1 MPVYEARPNAQSY
14 GHEIGILLIACLN
27 PFPPGDVG
35 NAWTYDYPVLYETIY
50 DVTIDKLINEGDKS
64 MAPAV
69 IAAAKK
75 LRDYGVKAI
84 TSDCGYMLLFQ
95 KEVAAALDIP
105 VMLSSLL
112 QLPFIASTLA
122 PSAAIGV
129 ICANKSRLVPS
140 LLSEA
145 YPNPTN
151 PVHIAGLE
159 DAPAFRHAI
168 LDEKGSLD
176 SDAVEQEVVERAVRL
191 VEAHPEI
198 GAILLECSNLPPYA
212 AAVQRATGRHV
223 YDFITMI
230 DFVQAAGRRKVYT
243 GGY

>member
-1 MPVYEARPNAQSY
+1 MPIYEARPNAQSY
-14 GHEIGILLIACLN
+14 GHEIGVLLIACLN
-27 PFPPGDVG
+27 PFLPGDVG
-35 NAWTYDYPVLYETIY
+35 NASTYGYPVLYEPIY
-50 DVTIDKLINEGDKS
+50 DVTIDRLINEGDKS

-122 PSAAIGV
+122 PTASIGV
-129 ICANKSRLVPS
+129 ICATKAKLSMP
-140 LLSEA
+140 LLEEA
-145 YPNPTN
+145 YPNPTR
-151 PVHIAGLE
+151 PLHIAGLE
-159 DAPAFRHAI
+159 DAPAFRYAI

-176 SDAVEQEVVERAVRL
+176 SDAVEKEVVERAVRL
-191 VEAHPEI
+191 VDEHPEI

-212 AAVQRATGRHV
+212 AAVQRATSRHV
-223 YDFITMI
+223 FDFITMI
-230 DFVQAAGRRKVYT
+230 DYMQAAGRRKVYT

>member
-1 MPVYEARPNAQSY
+1 LALYNVRSNAQSY
-14 GHEIGILLIACLN
+14 GHEIGILLIACSN

-35 NAWTYDYPVLYETIY
+35 NAWTYDYPVLYETIH
-50 DVTIDKLINEGDKS
+50 DVTIESLVNEGDRS
-64 MAPAV
+64 MAESV
-69 IAAAKK
+69 VAAARK
-75 LRDYGVKAI
+75 LRDHGVKAI
-84 TSDCGYMLLFQ
+84 SSDCGYMLLFQ
-95 KEVAAALDIP
+95 KEVAAALDVP

-122 PSAAIGV
+122 PGAAIGV
-129 ICANKSRLVPS
+129 ICANEQRLVPA
-140 LLSEA
+140 LIQEA
-145 YPNPTN
+145 YPARIRPL
-151 PVHIAGLE
+151 HIIGLE

-176 SDAVEQEVVERAVRL
+176 TEAVEAEVVERAVRL
-191 VEAHPEI
+191 VEDHPEI

-223 YDFITMI
+223 FDFVTMI
-230 DFVQAAGRRKVYT
+230 DYMQAAGRRRPYT

>member
-1 MPVYEARPNAQSY
+1 MAIFEARPNAQSY

-50 DVTIDKLINEGDKS
+50 DVTIDSLINEGDRS
-64 MAPAV
+64 MVGAV
-69 IAAAKK
+69 IAAARK

-122 PSAAIGV
+122 PSASIGV
-129 ICANKSRLVPS
+129 ICANKKRLVPA
-140 LLSEA
+140 LIEEA
-145 YPNPTN
+145 YPVQSRPL
-151 PVHIAGLE
+151 HIAGLE

-176 SDAVEQEVVERAVRL
+176 SDAVEKEVVERAVRL
-191 VEAHPEI
+191 VEEHPDI

-223 YDFITMI
+223 FDFITMI
-230 DFVQAAGRRKVYT
+230 DYMQAAGRRKVYT

>member
-1 MPVYEARPNAQSY
+1 MAIYAARPNAQSY
-14 GHEIGILLIACLN
+14 GHEIGVLLIACLN

-35 NAWTYDYPVLYETIY
+35 NAWTYNYPVLYETIY
-50 DVTIDKLINEGDKS
+50 DVTIDSLVNKGDRS
-64 MAPAV
+64 MVEAV
-69 IAAAKK
+69 IRAAKK
-75 LRDYGVKAI
+75 LRDYGVRAI

-122 PSAAIGV
+122 PGASIGV
-129 ICANKSRLVPS
+129 ICANKERLMPS
-140 LLSEA
+140 LINEA
-145 YPNPTN
+145 YPIQSRPL
-151 PVHIAGLE
+151 HIAGLE

-168 LDEKGSLD
+168 LDENGSLD
-176 SDAVEQEVVERAVRL
+176 SDAVEKEVVDRAVRL
-191 VEAHPEI
+191 VEEHPDI

-212 AAVQRATGRHV
+212 AAVQQATGRHV
-223 YDFITMI
+223 FDFITMI
-230 DFVQAAGRRKVYT
+230 DYMQAAGRRKVYT

>member
-14 GHEIGILLIACLN
+14 GHEVGVLLIACLN

-35 NAWTYDYPVLYETIY
+35 NASTYDYPVLYETIY
-50 DVTIDKLINEGDKS
+50 DVTIDKLVNEGDRS

-69 IAAAKK
+69 IAAARK
-75 LRDYGVKAI
+75 LRDHGVKAI

-122 PSAAIGV
+122 PSASIGV
-129 ICANKSRLVPS
+129 ICANKARLLPS
-140 LLSEA
+140 LLEEA
-145 YPNPTN
+145 YPVQTRA
-151 PVHIAGLE
+151 VHITGLE
-159 DAPAFRHAI
+159 DAPAFRHGI

-176 SDAVEQEVVERAVRL
+176 SDAVEKEVVERAVRL
-191 VEAHPEI
+191 VDEHPEI

-223 YDFITMI
+223 FDFITMI
-230 DFVQAAGRRKVYT
+230 DYMQAAGRRRAYT

>member
-1 MPVYEARPNAQSY
+1 MAIYEVRPNAQSY
-14 GHEIGILLIACLN
+14 GHEIGVLLIACSN

-35 NAWTYDYPVLYETIY
+35 NAWTYNFPVLYETVY
-50 DVTIDKLINEGDKS
+50 DVTIDSLINEGDRS
-64 MAPAV
+64 MGGSV

-122 PSAAIGV
+122 PHASIGV
-129 ICANKSRLVPS
+129 ICANRQRLVPS
-140 LLSEA
+140 LIEEA
-145 YPNPTN
+145 YPVQSRPL
-151 PVHIAGLE
+151 HIAGLE
-159 DAPAFRHAI
+159 DAPAFRQAI
-168 LDEKGSLD
+168 LDEKGALD
-176 SDAVEQEVVERAVRL
+176 SEAVEREVVERAVKL
-191 VEAHPEI
+191 VDEHPEI

-212 AAVQRATGRHV
+212 AAVQHATGRHV
-223 YDFITMI
+223 FDFITMI
-230 DFVQAAGRRKVYT
+230 NYMQAAGRRTPFT

>member
-1 MPVYEARPNAQSY
+1 MAIYEVRPDAQSY
-14 GHEIGILLIACLN
+14 GHEIGILLIACSN

-35 NAWTYDYPVLYETIY
+35 NAWTYRYPVLYETIY
-50 DVTIDKLINEGDKS
+50 DVTIDRLINEGDRS
-64 MAPAV
+64 MAGAV
-69 IAAAKK
+69 IEAARK
-75 LRDYGVKAI
+75 LRNYGVKAI

-122 PSAAIGV
+122 SDAAIGI
-129 ICANKSRLVPS
+129 ICANQERLVPS
-140 LLSEA
+140 LLEEA
-145 YPNPTN
+145 YPIQTRPLR
-151 PVHIAGLE
+151 IAGLE
-159 DAPAFRHAI
+159 DAPAFRYAI
-168 LDEKGSLD
+168 LDEKGALD
-176 SDAVEQEVVERAVRL
+176 TEAVEAEVVERAVKL
-191 VEAHPEI
+191 VEEHPEI

-223 YDFITMI
+223 FDFITMI
-230 DFVQAAGRRKVYT
+230 DYMQAAGRRTAYT